1 MTFNS
6 FLANFSLAASGLW
19 TKANKRYNLAMII
32 ITGGAGMIGSI
43 IAWHLNTKL
52 GRNDLVIVDHITH
65 EAQWQNL
72 VHRQY
77 VEYLD
82 KDQLFDYLDAN
93 DEVEAVIHMGAI
105 SATTETNFNKLV
117 EANIHYSQDLWSWCA
132 EQQVPFLYASSAA
145 TYGDGSAGYDDASIK
160 SLRPLNGYGYS
171 KHFFDQWV
179 LKQTPENSPPNWAG
193 FKFFNVYGPN
203 EYHKERMAS
212 VAFHTFNQFYE
223 TGSMKLFKGTKTGI
237 KDGEQQR
244 DFVYVKDCA
253 AIIAH
258 FLTAAHGKKPAPNGI
273 YNIGTGQA
281 RSFKDLATAVMT
293 SMSKTPNIQYIDM
306 PEDLRGKYQYFTQ
319 APMEKLRAAGYKV
332 AMTTLEDGV
341 KDYVQN
347 YLMQAD
353 PYC

>member
-1 MTFNS
+1 
-6 FLANFSLAASGLW
+6 
-19 TKANKRYNLAMII
+19 MIV

-52 GRNDLVIVDHITH
+52 GRDDLVIVDHITH

-82 KDQLFDYLDAN
+82 KDQLFDYLDGN
-93 DEVEAVIHMGAI
+93 EDVTAVIHMGAI
-105 SATTETNFNKLV
+105 SATTERDFNKLV

-132 EQQVPFLYASSAA
+132 ENEVPFFYASSAA
-145 TYGDGSAGYDDASIK
+145 TYGDGSAGYDDANIDK
-160 SLRPLNGYGYS
+160 LRPLNGYGYS

-179 LKQTPENSPPNWAG
+179 LKQTPENSPPAWAG

-212 VAFHTFNQFYE
+212 VAFHTFNQFSE
-223 TGSMKLFKGTKTGI
+223 TGTMQLFKGTKSGI
-237 KDGEQQR
+237 KDGEQMR
-244 DFVYVKDCA
+244 DFVYVKDAA
-253 AIIAH
+253 AIVAH
-258 FLTAAHGKKPAPNGI
+258 FMTAAHSKKPAPNAI

-281 RSFKDLATAVMT
+281 RNFKDLSQNVME
-293 SMSKTPNIQYIDM
+293 SMGKVPHITYIDM

-319 APMEKLRAAGYKV
+319 ANMTKLRKAGYTTP
-332 AMTTLEDGV
+332 MTTLEDGV

>member
-1 MTFNS
+1 
-6 FLANFSLAASGLW
+6 
-19 TKANKRYNLAMII
+19 MII
-32 ITGGAGMIGSI
+32 ITGGAGMIGSV
-43 IAWHLNTKL
+43 IAWHLNQKL

-93 DEVEAVIHMGAI
+93 EEDTDIDAVIHMGAI
-105 SATTETNFNKLV
+105 SATIERDFNKLV
-117 EANIHYSQDLWSWCA
+117 EANIHYSQDLWGWCA
-132 EQQVPFLYASSAA
+132 QHAVPFFYASSAA
-145 TYGDGSAGYDDASIK
+145 TYGDGSNGYDDVSIAK
-160 SLRPLNGYGYS
+160 LRPLNAYGYS
-171 KHFFDQWV
+171 KHFFDQWA
-179 LKQTPENSPPNWAG
+179 LRQQAENAPQPPAWAG

-212 VAFHTFNQFYE
+212 VAFHTFNQVKS
-223 TGSMKLFKGTKTGI
+223 TGSMKLFKGTKAGI
-237 KDGEQQR
+237 ADGEQMR

-253 AIIAH
+253 NIIAY
-258 FLTAAHGKKPAPNGI
+258 FLNSAVVDKKPCENGI

-281 RSFKDLATAVMT
+281 RSFKDLATAVIVNMGI
-293 SMSKTPNIQYIDM
+293 KPVIEYIDM
-306 PEDLRGKYQYFTQ
+306 PIDLQGRYQYFTEANMQ
-319 APMEKLRAAGYKV
+319 KLRAIGYTIP
-332 AMTTLEDGV
+332 MTSLEEAV

-353 PYC
+353 AYC

>member
-1 MTFNS
+1 
-6 FLANFSLAASGLW
+6 
-19 TKANKRYNLAMII
+19 MIV

-52 GRNDLVIVDHITH
+52 GRDDLVIVDHITH

-82 KDQLFDYLDAN
+82 KDQLFDFLEGN
-93 DEVEAVIHMGAI
+93 EEVDAVIHMGAI
-105 SATTETNFNKLV
+105 SATTERDFNNLV

-132 EQQVPFLYASSAA
+132 ENEVPFFYASSAA
-145 TYGDGSAGYDDASIK
+145 TYGDGSAGYDDANIDK
-160 SLRPLNGYGYS
+160 LRPLNAYGYS
-171 KHFFDQWV
+171 KHFFDQWA
-179 LKQTPENSPPNWAG
+179 LRQTPENSPHAWAG

-212 VAFHTFNQFYE
+212 VAFHTFNQFSE
-223 TGSMKLFKGTKTGI
+223 TGTMKLFKGTKAGI
-237 KDGEQQR
+237 KDGEQLR
-244 DFVYVKDCA
+244 DFVYVKDA
-253 AIIAH
+253 ASVVAH
-258 FLTAAHGKKPAPNGI
+258 FLSTVMNNKPAPNGI

-281 RSFKDLATAVMT
+281 RSFKDLSENVIANMG
-293 SMSKTPNIQYIDM
+293 KTPHITYVDM
-306 PEDLRGKYQYFTQ
+306 PEDLQGKYQYFTQ
-319 APMEKLRAAGYKV
+319 ANMTNLRAAGYK
-332 AMTTLEDGV
+332 APMTSLEDGI

-353 PYC
+353 AYC